1 MSALRGITLGVR
13 FLCELGMLAALA
25 FWGAQMDD
33 EVGGAA
39 LALAAPIAAAGVWWA
54 FVAPKARWPAPIG
67 VRLAIEFVLFGAAC
81 VALWSAGRPALAIV
95 LAVLAAVTSVLNAV
109 QERSGEPVPGAKG
122 VD

>member
-25 FWGAQMDD
+25 FWGALMGDG
-33 EVGGAA
+33 VGGAA

-54 FVAPKARWPAPIG
+54 FVAPKARWPAPI
-67 VRLAIEFVLFGAAC
+67 
-81 VALWSAGRPALAIV
+81 V
-95 LAVLAAVTSVLNAV
+95 LAVLATVTSVLNAV
-109 QERSGEPVPGAKG
+109 QKRSGEAVPGAKG

>member
-25 FWGAQMDD
+25 FWGAQVGDGI
-33 EVGGAA
+33 GGAA
-39 LALAAPIAAAGVWWA
+39 LALAAPIAAAAIWWA

-67 VRLAIEFVLFGAAC
+67 VRVAIEFVLFGAAC
-81 VALWSAGRPALAIV
+81 VALWSAGQSALAMV
-95 LAVLAAVTSVLNAV
+95 LAVLAAVTSVLNAI

>member
-25 FWGAQMDD
+25 FWGAQVGDGI
-33 EVGGAA
+33 GGAA

-67 VRLAIEFVLFGAAC
+67 VRVAIEFVLFGAAC
-81 VALWSAGRPALAIV
+81 VALWSAGQPALAIV